1 MAISK
6 ESISYGKYVQNFYKI
21 AENNSMVQEDPLTFY
36 EYRQLAKEMRKAGS
50 KNAPRDVAYM
60 QRVLTPREARV
71 IAKRT
76 GIKIKEAKLSHEL
89 TYTYQGE
96 EKIAK
101 SARQASFLKA
111 KYYEENIEEENKG
124 KKKGKKKAEDFDMD
138 TAIYRDIGKV
148 DPGET
153 YDQWRKKMRNI
164 EKANRKAGI

>member
-1 MAISK
+1 MTLTNWKGCDKMGISK
-6 ESISYGKYVQNFYKI
+6 ESLSYGKYVQNFYKI
-21 AENNSMVQEDPLTFY
+21 AENNAMIQEDPLTFY

-60 QRVLTPREARV
+60 HRVLTPREARV

-76 GIKIKEAKLSHEL
+76 GIKIEEAKLSHEL
-89 TYTYQGE
+89 TYTYKGE
-96 EKIAK
+96 EKVAK
-101 SARQASFLKA
+101 TARQAAFLRA
-111 KYYEENIEEENKG
+111 KYYEG
-124 KKKGKKKAEDFDMD
+124 KKKDEDFDMD

-153 YDQWRKKMRNI
+153 YDQWRKKMSNI